1 MQTVDVLI
9 GQDFE
14 LEFATTEPKALGP
27 KGAPG
32 AIKTTVGWILCGPLN
47 EVQRSKETRTTR
59 VEITNKELNENM
71 RRLFKVETTGMEC
84 NNETA
89 ASLRDWEIVERFESN
104 IEQEGGGH
112 YKV

>member
-14 LEFATTEPKALGP
+14 LEFATTVPKALAP

-32 AIKTTVGWILCGPLN
+32 AIKTTLRWILCGPLN
-47 EVQRSKETRTTR
+47 KVQRSKETRTTR

-71 RRLFKVETTGMEC
+71 RRLFGSVQLSGQPSSIRVYRARYV
-84 NNETA
+84 N
-89 ASLRDWEIVERFESN
+89 RPR
-104 IEQEGGGH
+104 
-112 YKV
+112 

>member
-1 MQTVDVLI
+1 MQTIDVLI

-32 AIKTTVGWILCGPLN
+32 AIKTTLGWILCGPLN

-71 RRLFKVETTGMEC
+71 RRLF
-84 NNETA
+84 
-89 ASLRDWEIVERFESN
+89 
-104 IEQEGGGH
+104 
-112 YKV
+112 